1 MAGIVEEV
9 GPGVTAFSRGDAV
22 YGMVG
27 GVGGLQGTLA
37 EFIGVDADLLAHKPT
52 KKA

>member
-1 MAGIVEEV
+1 
-9 GPGVTAFSRGDAV
+9 VTRFHRGDEV

-37 EFIGVDADLLAHKPT
+37 QMPPWTPICRR
-52 KKA
+52 